1 MDNWFYAFVFLFIIL
16 IGGTLNVVVMDAND
30 CEMPVRISG
39 GIPMYN
45 QACYLPFEDFSE
57 VNLPILADI
66 IDIRTKKYVHHVS
79 IGDILVVSGGLCLT
93 YVLVLIAIQFNKAKK
108 IEKNIKTN

>member
-1 MDNWFYAFVFLFIIL
+1 MDKWFYAFIFTFLIL
-16 IGGTLNVVVMDAND
+16 IGGTLNVVVMDANE
-30 CEMPVRISG
+30 CEMPVRLSSG
-39 GIPMYN
+39 TPLYN

-66 IDIRTKKYVHHVS
+66 IDIKTGRYIHHVS
-79 IGDILVVSGGLCLT
+79 IGDILAISGGLFLT
-93 YVLVLIAIQFNKAKK
+93 YILVLIAIQFNKDKK

>member
-30 CEMPVRISG
+30 CEMPVRLSSG
-39 GIPMYN
+39 TPLYN

-66 IDIRTKKYVHHVS
+66 IDIKTGKYIHHVS
-79 IGDILVVSGGLCLT
+79 IGDILAVSGSLCLT
-93 YVLVLIAIQFNKAKK
+93 YILFLIAIQHNKTKK
-108 IEKNIKTN
+108 REKNIKTN